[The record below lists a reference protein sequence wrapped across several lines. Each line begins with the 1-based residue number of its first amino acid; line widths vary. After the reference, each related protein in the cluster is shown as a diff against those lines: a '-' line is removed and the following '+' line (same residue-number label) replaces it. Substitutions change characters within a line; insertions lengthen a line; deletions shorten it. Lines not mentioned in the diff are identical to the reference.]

1 MSSDQK
7 PATPPPAPADP
18 VLKNLI
24 WLQRTRE
31 RRLAEAREDRRR

>member
-7 PATPPPAPADP
+7 PATPPPASKDP
-18 VLKNLI
+18 VLENLI

-31 RRLAEAREDRRR
+31 RRLYEAREDRRR